1 MEPLFINRH
10 IRDEAVYKEVYR
22 SHFFSPFMILPL
34 SRAALTYIS
43 SLVLAIMGQ
52 DILYENLIIVPVA
65 LGVIFLSYRL
75 RLSTAIKRDK
85 EQFGQPPTIICEV
98 SQTGIRIGADG
109 HFSQEVPF
117 SGFRRA
123 KETKHLI
130 LLFSRARLVYIFHK
144 DGFVKG
150 SVPEFNR
157 FLWENNLRIR

>member
-22 SHFFSPFMILPL
+22 SHFFSPLMITLL
-34 SRAALTYIS
+34 SLAALAYIA

-52 DILYENLIIVPVA
+52 DILYENLIVMPVA

-75 RLSTAIKRDK
+75 RLSTALKRDK
-85 EQFGQPPTIICEV
+85 EQFGQAPLTVYEV
-98 SQTGIRIGADG
+98 SERGIRIGVND

-117 SGFRRA
+117 SEIRRA
-123 KETKHLI
+123 TETKHLI
-130 LLFSRARLVYIFHK
+130 LLTSRARLLYIFHK
-144 DGFVKG
+144 DGFIKG

-157 FLWENNLRIR
+157 FLWEKHIRIK